1 MSTIDVNSVLS
12 QMRQLGAQASM
23 PAADTASSPVGAA
36 AGNDFGSIFKQSLSA
51 VSDAATTTATG
62 GIGSLIAQG
71 ISAVAGAQNSAATQV
86 NAFERGDAGSD
97 IGATAIAGQKADLS
111 FRALV
116 QVRNKLTDAYTNI
129 MNMPV

>member
-1 MSTIDVNSVLS
+1 MSQIDVNSVLS
-12 QMRQLGAQASM
+12 QMRQLGTQAASM
-23 PAADTASSPVGAA
+23 VSETPIGVAGNA
-36 AGNDFGSIFKQSLSA
+36 AGSATGIDFGSLLKQSVA
-51 VSDAATTTATG
+51 
-62 GIGSLIAQG
+62 
-71 ISAVAGAQNSAATQV
+71 AVADSQSTAQTQV

-97 IGATAIAGQKADLS
+97 IGSTVIAGQKSDLS

>member
-1 MSTIDVNSVLS
+1 MSQIDVNSVLL
-12 QMRQLGAQASM
+12 QLRQLGTQATSM
-23 PAADTASSPVGAA
+23 ASETPMGA
-36 AGNDFGSIFKQSLSA
+36 AGNAITGAAGLDFGSLLKRSVA
-51 VSDAATTTATG
+51 
-62 GIGSLIAQG
+62 
-71 ISAVAGAQNSAATQV
+71 AVADSQSTAQSQV

-97 IGATAIAGQKADLS
+97 IGSTVIAGQKADLS

>member
-1 MSTIDVNSVLS
+1 MSQIDVNSVLL
-12 QMRQLGAQASM
+12 QLRQLGSQATSM
-23 PAADTASSPVGAA
+23 ASETPIGTVGKAA
-36 AGNDFGSIFKQSLSA
+36 AGAAGLDFGSLLKQSISSVA
-51 VSDAATTTATG
+51 DSQAT
-62 GIGSLIAQG
+62 AQ
-71 ISAVAGAQNSAATQV
+71 SQV

-97 IGATAIAGQKADLS
+97 IGSTVIAGQKADLS

>member
-1 MSTIDVNSVLS
+1 MSQIDVNSVLL
-12 QMRQLGAQASM
+12 QMRQLSSQASSAESGPSISSM
-23 PAADTASSPVGAA
+23 GAPAHGL
-36 AGNDFGSIFKQSLSA
+36 DFGSLLKQSLAA
-51 VSDAATTTATG
+51 VANQQSDAKM
-62 GIGSLIAQG
+62 
-71 ISAVAGAQNSAATQV
+71 QV

-97 IGATAIAGQKADLS
+97 IGSTVIAGQKADLA